1 MLFAMPLVRAILN
14 GQKTVTRRVIK
25 PAPKDAPKRRCPI
38 GDVGDRIWVR
48 EKWGYRAQFY
58 SRRAGNAPP
67 FVYAAEGEPE
77 GAKFL
82 AWKSSLHMPRKA
94 CRIVLEIT
102 ATRAERLRSITAK
115 DAIAEGCPGDRFGDP
130 VGWFAQIWDQ
140 HFAARGYGWSA
151 NPWVWVMGFQVATVQ
166 IR

>member
-1 MLFAMPLVRAILN
+1 MPLVRAILN